1 MDINYQKF
9 TPEQA
14 IGKHLFVLHGTEIQ
28 LRNEIKDLLKQEINE
43 LADFKINVVQNEE
56 FDRLEELI
64 SSSSGGSLFGDKILL
79 IIQHL
84 EGRFPET
91 LNSFLDSLTEASF
104 NNARIILETAA
115 SLPKNKSWLK
125 QPYLLKVNC
134 GKLNTYEEKIRLKK
148 KLSFLEK
155 ELLATHGKE
164 IFMNHEGNLQSED
177 NAVQILKLLKLNSSN
192 QEIETNFSSNI
203 DIFAIEDLILAQ
215 DFKKLFLHLSKLKN
229 LHPEE
234 IIPITWIANRVFIVG
249 SIIKGNPKNLNKE
262 IAKLKIWSNKLPLY
276 RALFANISQEKI
288 NSFLDRTHIVDKANK
303 GASQKNNWIAIEDIF
318 LELESC
324 L

>member
-56 FDRLEELI
+56 FDRLEEFI

-125 QPYLLKVNC
+125 QPYLLKINC

-177 NAVQILKLLKLNSSN
+177 NAVQILKLLKSLSANSCSSSLDN
-192 QEIETNFSSNI
+192 IGIECT
-203 DIFAIEDLILAQ
+203 E
-215 DFKKLFLHLSKLKN
+215 
-229 LHPEE
+229 
-234 IIPITWIANRVFIVG
+234 
-249 SIIKGNPKNLNKE
+249 
-262 IAKLKIWSNKLPLY
+262 AK
-276 RALFANISQEKI
+276 
-288 NSFLDRTHIVDKANK
+288 
-303 GASQKNNWIAIEDIF
+303 
-318 LELESC
+318 
-324 L
+324 

>member
-1 MDINYQKF
+1 LDINYQKF
-9 TPEQA
+9 TPEKA
-14 IGKHLFVLHGTEIQ
+14 IGKYLFVLHGTEIQ
-28 LRNEIKDLLKQEINE
+28 LRNEIKDLLKQEING
-43 LADFKINVVQNEE
+43 LADFKINVVQHDE
-56 FDRLEELI
+56 FDKLEELI

-84 EGRFPET
+84 EGRFPEK

-104 NNARIILETAA
+104 NNAHIILETSA
-115 SLPKNKSWLK
+115 SLPKNKSWK
-125 QPYLLKVNC
+125 KNPHLLAINC
-134 GKLNTYEEKIRLKK
+134 GKLSTYEEKIRLKN

-155 ELLATHGKE
+155 DLLSTYGKE

-177 NAVQILKLLKLNSSN
+177 NAAKILELLNLDIKNRDIEKNFTSS
-192 QEIETNFSSNI
+192 I

-215 DFKKLFLHLSKLKN
+215 DFKKLFLHLSKFKS

-234 IIPITWIANRVFIVG
+234 IIPITWIANRLFIVG
-249 SIIKGNPKNLNKE
+249 SIIKGDSKNLNKE
-262 IAKLKIWSNKLPLY
+262 ITKLKIWSNKLPLY
-276 RALFANISQEKI
+276 KNLFANISLDKI
-288 NSFLDRTHIVDKANK
+288 NSLLDRTHLADKANK
-303 GASQKNNWIAIEDIF
+303 GASLQNNWVAIEEIF